1 MSESNAGE
9 LVEHLFR
16 TEYGKLAST
25 LARSFG
31 LDRLGVVE
39 DIVQDTLLTALRQWS
54 FRAVPTDPTAWLYRV
69 ARNKALDHLRHERV
83 AAAFAGIVASES
95 QTIAL
100 EMPDMVIDSEI
111 ADSQLRMIFACC
123 HPELPSESQIALTLK
138 TLCGFSVQEIASAFL
153 SNEATIEKRL
163 QRSRKY
169 FREHHVKLEPPAGSA
184 LRARIAN
191 VLASLYLLFNEG
203 YKRSHSDGLVQRD
216 LLLEALRLALLVSNQ
231 FGEEYREAYALVS
244 LMLFHVARLDTR
256 TGEHGEIVLLSD
268 QDRSRWNRDLIQE
281 AFQYSMRSEPDVV
294 QTHYHLEA
302 AIQAQ
307 HCLAPSFEETDWA
320 VILGLYKRLYVVKP
334 SPIVLLHM
342 SVSVSHVFG
351 AEDALALLNNVP
363 LGDYYL
369 YHAMRGEY
377 LLQLGRMAEAGAA
390 LQRAIELS
398 MNEKEKALLVG
409 KLGTCIGEDS

>member
-54 FRAVPTDPTAWLYRV
+54 FRAVPSDPTAWLYRV

-83 AAAFAGIVASES
+83 AAAFAGIAASES
-95 QTIAL
+95 QAIAL
-100 EMPDMVIDSEI
+100 EMPDVVIDSEI

-123 HPELPSESQIALTLK
+123 HPGLSSESQIAMTLK

-163 QRSRKY
+163 QRARKY
-169 FREHHVKLEPPAGSA
+169 FREHHVKLEPPTGPA
-184 LRARIAN
+184 LRARITN
-191 VLASLYLLFNEG
+191 VLATLYLLFNEG

-216 LLLEALRLALLVSNQ
+216 LLLEALRLALLVSHQ

-244 LMLFHVARLDTR
+244 LMLFHVARLETR
-256 TGEHGEIVLLSD
+256 TGASGEIVLLSE
-268 QDRSRWNRDLIQE
+268 QDRAQWNAELLQKGLE
-281 AFQYSMRSEPDVV
+281 YSALSAPDEEMS
-294 QTHYHLEA
+294 HYHIEA

-307 HCLAPSFEETDWA
+307 HCLAPSFEATDWA
-320 VILGLYKRLYVVKP
+320 VILGLYKRLYAVKP

-351 AEDALALLNNVP
+351 AEDALALLENLP
-363 LGDYYL
+363 LRDYYL
-369 YHAMRGEY
+369 YHAMRGDF
-377 LLQLGRMAEAGAA
+377 LLQLGRMAEAGEA
-390 LQRAIELS
+390 LNRAIELS
-398 MNEKEKALLVG
+398 MNEKERALLVR
-409 KLGTCIGEDS
+409 KLGKSSA